1 MRRRIISSLLII
13 SIIISLFT
21 VSAVSYSALD
31 NPNSSPLPSPS
42 NFTVETVGDT
52 VNIHWNSV
60 DGAAY
65 YELFYMKYGTDWQ
78 SVIVEGTEH
87 TFTEVNPNNTY
98 YFQLRAFDKND
109 NSGYF
114 TSVYKR
120 LTASLLNAPSNFKAV
135 PAEENTVNISW
146 DALDGAVTYELFY
159 LRSDRRWRSVYV
171 DDTEYTFT
179 NISPYYSYY
188 YQIRAIDEYDN
199 PGQYS
204 PVREVPLTSL
214 LPSPKNITLT
224 TTDYS
229 LDVDWDA
236 VEDASKYELFYQ
248 QAGTGWNRTYVIDNH
263 YTIGNIN
270 PQKTYYVQIRAIA
283 DSSHP
288 GYFSSVKTKLAAPA
302 MGEVRNYK
310 GFLNVNWSKVPG
322 AVHYYLW
329 YKTSLND
336 KWVRAPKS
344 TTNNYW
350 NITNPQSGVDFTF
363 KVHAVFPNNSYSVSN
378 TKDVTRLVAPTYG
391 INYSN
396 NDKFNIHWNKVPGAT
411 MYEVVRFYNKK
422 SQKVYS
428 GPNTSFEDKGTSAI
442 GPYYYQVRA
451 LNNTSEGVWSSSVP
465 VHYVPKNQR
474 QKKIVELAHM
484 EYGNGGEKY
493 WTAMWKADQWC
504 AMYAGWLLRET
515 RANLPENGW
524 SINVGIWADNL
535 KKLGKWHNRGTYT
548 PKVGDIIIFGTSQ
561 TWRTHVGI
569 VIGVKDG
576 MVYTSEGNATG
587 QPYYASRVT
596 EKVYS
601 MNSSY
606 IIGYGSVDY

>member
-1 MRRRIISSLLII
+1 MKKHII
-13 SIIISLFT
+13 SIAFTLSIIIGIFAIS
-21 VSAVSYSALD
+21 VVSYSAKENL
-31 NPNSSPLPSPS
+31 LPSPS
-42 NFTVETVGDT
+42 NFTVETVGDS
-52 VNIHWNSV
+52 VNVHWDSV
-60 DGAAY
+60 DGAAN
-65 YELFYMKYGTDWQ
+65 YELFYMKYGADWQ

-87 TFTEVNPNNTY
+87 TFTEINPNNTY
-98 YFQLRAFDKND
+98 FFQLRAFDKNN

-114 TSVYKR
+114 TSVQKR
-120 LTASLLNAPSNFKAV
+120 YPESMLPAPSNFTAV
-135 PAEENTVNISW
+135 SEENNTTRVSW
-146 DALDGAVTYELFY
+146 DALDGAATYELFY
-159 LRSDRRWRSVYV
+159 LRSDRRWRSVYI

-188 YQIRAIDEYDN
+188 YQIRAVDEYEN
-199 PGQYS
+199 PGHFS
-204 PVREVPLTSL
+204 AVRETPLTSK
-214 LPSPKNITLT
+214 LPSPKNITLNPNNN
-224 TTDYS
+224 S
-229 LDVDWDA
+229 LEVSWDA
-236 VEDASKYELFYQ
+236 VTDASRYELYYQ
-248 QAGTGWNRTYVIDNH
+248 QAGTGWKCEYVFDTN
-263 YTIGNIN
+263 YTIKNIN
-270 PQKTYYVQIRAIA
+270 PQYTYYVQIRAVA
-283 DSSHP
+283 DKSNP
-288 GYFSSVKTKLAAPA
+288 GYFSAVKTKLASPA
-302 MGEVRNYK
+302 MGALKNYK

-322 AVHYYLW
+322 AAHYYLW

-336 KWVRAPKS
+336 NWVRAPKA

-350 NITNPQSGVDFTF
+350 NMSNPKSGVDFTF
-363 KVHAVFPNNSYSVSN
+363 KVHAVFPNNAYTISN
-378 TKDVTRLVAPTYG
+378 TKSVTCLIAPTYG

-396 NDKFNIHWNKVPGAT
+396 TDKFNVHWNKVPGAT
-411 MYEVVRFYNKK
+411 KYEVVRFYNKK
-422 SQKVYS
+422 QQKVYS
-428 GPNTSFEDKGTSAI
+428 GTNTSFVDNSTSAI

-451 LNNTSEGVWSSSVP
+451 LTNTTEGVWSSYVP
-465 VHYVPKNQR
+465 VHYVSKAKRQR
-474 QKKIVELAHM
+474 KIVELAHM
-484 EYGNGGEKY
+484 EYGNKGDKY

-576 MVYTSEGNATG
+576 CVYTSEGNATG

-601 MNSSY
+601 LNSSY
-606 IIGYGSVDY
+606 IIGYGSVNY